1 MEQLIHD
8 YPFKNE
14 STTNQKLYRKG
25 DVIYFHNTPS
35 FGFYYVVKGTVK
47 IYSTDPSGR
56 ETILR
61 LARRGDIIG
70 HEFILGEKVHTDSAK
85 ALEDTTCQFMEGE
98 EFQILMVN
106 NPSMAMMI
114 MKKMQEE
121 LNLIQNRCVE
131 LIKKNVRE
139 RLASYF
145 FYMAQYH
152 SDHDERGIRIRIQ
165 LSREEIASLIGT
177 ANETAIRFIS
187 EFKELKLIEEED
199 RVFHILD
206 MERLA
211 QIAKL

>member
-1 MEQLIHD
+1 MEQVIHD

-14 STTNQKLYRKG
+14 STTNQKLYHKG
-25 DVIYFHNTPS
+25 DVIFYSNTPS

-47 IYSTDPSGR
+47 VFTTDTNGR
-56 ETILR
+56 EVILR
-61 LARRGDIIG
+61 LARKGDIIG
-70 HEFILGEKVHTDSAK
+70 HEFILGEKVHAESAK
-85 ALEDTTCQFMEGE
+85 AIEETTCQFMEGT
-98 EFQILMVN
+98 EFQILMMN

-114 MKKMQEE
+114 MKKMKEE
-121 LNLIQNRCVE
+121 LTLIQNRCVE

-145 FYMAQYH
+145 FYMAEYH

-187 EFKELKLIEEED
+187 EFKELGLIEEED
-199 RVFHILD
+199 RVFFIRDL
-206 MERLA
+206 ERLA
-211 QIAKL
+211 VIAKL